1 MFLTV
6 FTQVA
11 VLFILIALGFILSKK
26 GLLDDKGAKQM
37 TDLVLLIV
45 TPCVIINSFIR
56 EFNKALFKNL
66 LICFLI
72 AFLSHI
78 LFIVLGEIIFKDKDK
93 KRNSVLKFGA
103 VFSNCGFMSLPLQQ
117 AVLGDDGVFY
127 GSAYIAMFNI
137 FVWSY
142 GLLTVS
148 GDKKHLTPKKL
159 LINPGII
166 GVTVGLLIFLFSI
179 PVPTV
184 IKSPVSFMAAL
195 NTPVPMI
202 IIGYHLSRCDLLN
215 AFKDKWVII
224 NVATRIIV
232 FPLLVLFIMLPLG
245 LDKAVFVSSVISIC
259 APTAANTTMFASK
272 FGADTDLSVKLVS
285 LSTVFSI
292 ITMPL
297 VISLAQSLI
306 NTI

>member
-1 MFLTV
+1 MFFTV

-11 VLFILIALGFILSKK
+11 VLFILIALGFIMGKK
-26 GLLDDKGAKQM
+26 GLLDGKGAKQM

-56 EFNKALFKNL
+56 EFDKALFKNL
-66 LICFLI
+66 LFSFLI

-78 LFIVLGEIIFKDKDK
+78 LFIVLSEIIFKDKDK

-117 AVLGDDGVFY
+117 AVLGEDGVFY
-127 GSAYIAMFNI
+127 GSAYIALFNI

-148 GDKKHLTPKKL
+148 GDKKFLTPKKL

-166 GVTVGLLIFLFSI
+166 GVAAGLLIFLFSI

-195 NTPVPMI
+195 NTPIPMI
-202 IIGYHLSRCDLLN
+202 IIGYHLSRCNLLS

-224 NVATRIIV
+224 NVAVRTVI
-232 FPLLVLFIMLPLG
+232 FPLLAMLIMLPMG
-245 LDKAVFVSSVISIC
+245 LDKAVYISAAISVC

-272 FGADTDLSVKLVS
+272 FGGDTDLSVKLVS
-285 LSTVFSI
+285 LSTVLSI
-292 ITMPL
+292 ITMP
-297 VISLAQSLI
+297 VIISLAQLI
-306 NTI
+306 MNKI